1 MRRKAGWILRIFM
14 CWVVLTTARR
24 GCTRKKL
31 YGVIKTHCM
40 NILFTQFQNSYIFY
54 SITNDKYSRLS
65 EKSLSFFQ
73 YEFCKVFLN
82 ICTNF
87 RHVYTVALANVQH
100 TVYCFN
106 HLLVYKD
113 YLCMKRDGTF
123 IGREGKTTFE
133 QQHTICT

>member
-31 YGVIKTHCM
+31 YRVIKTHCM
-40 NILFTQFQNSYIFY
+40 NILFTQFQNLYIFY
-54 SITNDKYSRLS
+54 SITNYKYSRLS
-65 EKSLSFFQ
+65 ASFLPVWVLQ
-73 YEFCKVFLN
+73 YISKYMYHFC
-82 ICTNF
+82 
-87 RHVYTVALANVQH
+87 HVYTVALANVQH

>member
-31 YGVIKTHCM
+31 YRVIKTHCM
-40 NILFTQFQNSYIFY
+40 SILFTKLQNLYIFY
-54 SITNDKYSRLS
+54 SINNDKYSRLS
-65 EKSLSFFQ
+65 EILLRFFQ
-73 YEFCKVFLN
+73 YQFWKLFLN
-82 ICTNF
+82 VCANF
-87 RHVYTVALANVQH
+87 CHVYTVALANVH